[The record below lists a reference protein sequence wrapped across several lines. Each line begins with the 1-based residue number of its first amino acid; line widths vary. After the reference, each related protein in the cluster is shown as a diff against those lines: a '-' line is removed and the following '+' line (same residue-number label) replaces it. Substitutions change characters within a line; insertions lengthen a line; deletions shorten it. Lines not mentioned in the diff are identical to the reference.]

1 MARLDDKAM
10 FIKVENYEDILKTLN
25 TVKSKL
31 NEVTELFEKLNSL
44 KQEEDAEL
52 NIWKDMLN
60 DIREKVS
67 QIDNVLF
74 EAGEHNE

>member
-60 DIREKVS
+60 DIGEKVS